1 MAWQVMYSLSCYW
14 KEERNESNKTCK
26 TISMKTSSPP
36 ISHQIWRAWLQRST
50 LRGTE
55 VNGNMRIMKWEGEET
70 EWKVRRQLWIEK
82 RLGRGLKL
90 RRPRRGLETKGSVF
104 EKFFGRRFPETWNE
118 AYTCHIF
125 HKDFSSLSF
134 RPKRSHCLNNSLLD
148 SSNPRYKQS
157 LKRVIFNSLT
167 MV

>member
-1 MAWQVMYSLSCYW
+1 MAMTGDVFTFLLLKRREKW
-14 KEERNESNKTCK
+14 KQQNVKQSRWKPPALPFHIKYEEPGFREA
-26 TISMKTSSPP
+26 P
-36 ISHQIWRAWLQRST
+36 
-50 LRGTE
+50 
-55 VNGNMRIMKWEGEET
+55 WEGQKSMVMWELWNGKGRKQ
-70 EWKVRRQLWIEK
+70 WKVRRQLWIEK